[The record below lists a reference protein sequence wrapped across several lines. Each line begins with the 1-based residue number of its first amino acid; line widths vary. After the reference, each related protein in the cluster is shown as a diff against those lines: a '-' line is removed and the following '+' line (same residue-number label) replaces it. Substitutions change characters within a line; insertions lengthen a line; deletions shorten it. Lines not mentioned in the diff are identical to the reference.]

1 MKKYKLNEIIK
12 VNVNNISPY
21 HLNCKKH
28 NRKNIEA
35 IKESIRLFDQYKPLI
50 INSRT
55 NEILIGN
62 GTFQALKELDYLEIY
77 AIFIDVDEK
86 KAKVL
91 NLADNKLSTLS
102 SWNDNLL
109 EKISNFDDDFLK
121 TLNFDDDFLNNLTKK
136 EKGTIDKK
144 EVPIISDEL
153 NKLITKDVEF
163 IKCPCCGREFQKC

>member
-121 TLNFDDDFLNNLTKK
+121 TLNFDDDFLNNLKKK

-144 EVPIISDEL
+144 EGSIISDEL

>member
-1 MKKYKLNEIIK
+1 MQKYKLNEIVK

-35 IKESIRLFDQYKPLI
+35 IKKSIKMFNQYKPLI
-50 INSRT
+50 VNSRT

-62 GTFQALKELDYLEIY
+62 GTYQALKELDYSEIY

-86 KAKVL
+86 KEKVL

-102 SWNDNLL
+102 TWNENLL
-109 EKISNFDDDFLK
+109 DKISSFDEDFIK
-121 TLNFDDDFLNNLTKK
+121 TLDFNDKFLNSLIKK
-136 EKGTIDKK
+136 NGTIEKK
-144 EVPIISDEL
+144 AGPIISDEFL
-153 NKLITKDVEF
+153 VTKEAEF